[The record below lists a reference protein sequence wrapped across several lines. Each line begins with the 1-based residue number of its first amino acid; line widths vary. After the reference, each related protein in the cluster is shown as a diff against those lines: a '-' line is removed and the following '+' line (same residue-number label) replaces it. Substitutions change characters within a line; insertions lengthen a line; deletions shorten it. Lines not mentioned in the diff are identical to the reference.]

1 MTGSAFAVTAVTEGR
16 AGVQQLLRRLV
27 LWRVGR
33 WYAVAVFLIPVS
45 EVAVTAALGGPD
57 ALRAFTPAALLFYPT
72 AYLAHFFFGPLFEE
86 SGWRGFALPR
96 MQDRFGPLRAS
107 LLLGLL
113 WSVWHFFLYVPVW
126 FSAGAVN
133 GVAGVAIFTVT
144 TTAMTFIFTW
154 LSNHSRAS
162 LLLAIL
168 LHGSV
173 DGTATYLQVL
183 GDREIIS
190 ADSAAFAVQFGV
202 LIACALWALVLTA
215 VTRGR
220 LGMSG

>member
-1 MTGSAFAVTAVTEGR
+1 
-16 AGVQQLLRRLV
+16 
-27 LWRVGR
+27 
-33 WYAVAVFLIPVS
+33 
-45 EVAVTAALGGPD
+45 
-57 ALRAFTPAALLFYPT
+57 
-72 AYLAHFFFGPLFEE
+72 
-86 SGWRGFALPR
+86 
-96 MQDRFGPLRAS
+96 
-107 LLLGLL
+107 LL

-126 FSAGAVN
+126 FSAGAIN

-154 LSNHSRAS
+154 LSNNSRAS

-183 GDREIIS
+183 GDRESIS
-190 ADSAAFAVQFGV
+190 ADSAAFAVRFGE
-202 LIACALWALVLTA
+202 LIACVLWALVLTA